1 MSLLSYLQAAASK
14 RDQTTT
20 RKRSAATRRTN
31 RYAPFSQHPPAGAP
45 VLLHAFMMNL
55 TQHDI
60 VLCNHRLQYMMPG
73 CLCRRL
79 PSPSASEETEDESDM

>member
-14 RDQTTT
+14 CDQTTT

-31 RYAPFSQHPPAGAP
+31 RYAPFSQHPHAGALE
-45 VLLHAFMMNL
+45 LLHAFVMNL

-60 VLCNHRLQYMMPG
+60 VLCNHMHLMPG
-73 CLCRRL
+73 YLCRRL